1 MPKRDIKITSTLSQK
16 TRKNSQMQRKWR
28 TFLPRIVPKRFY
40 LYLSIFLFLILGCS
54 SSGSNKTPLGKNTV
68 EIVALQKTLAQQEE
82 LLGRL
87 QALTAD
93 QLLRNNELEQ
103 ALPPRDL
110 LESLQNGLVE
120 LQKKTRRLEKQV
132 SELKKVLE
140 KSEAKKKSSKSSAD
154 NYSSNQEQIIRGL
167 VSLQSGNPDQAV
179 EHLQDIL
186 KSKKA
191 TKLKGEILMAIGNG
205 FLAQGHAKQ
214 AASHY
219 GIFLREYPKS
229 RHVPQAMYF
238 LGEAMEELGEEEKQ
252 KILWKELIQNYPE
265 SSLAKRTK
273 KRLRSSSASSN

>member
-16 TRKNSQMQRKWR
+16 TRKYSQIQRKGR
-28 TFLPRIVPKRFY
+28 IFLPRIVHKRFY

-229 RHVPQAMYF
+229 RLVPQAMYF
-238 LGEAMEELGEEEKQ
+238 LGEAMEELGEEKKQ

-265 SSLAKRTK
+265 SPLAKRTK
-273 KRLRSSSASSN
+273 KRLHSSNASSN

>member
-16 TRKNSQMQRKWR
+16 TRKDSQMQRKER
-28 TFLPRIVPKRFY
+28 ISLPRIMPERFY

-140 KSEAKKKSSKSSAD
+140 KYKAKKKSSKSSAD

-205 FLAQGHAKQ
+205 FLTQGHAKQ

-219 GIFLREYPKS
+219 GIFLHEYPKS

>member
-1 MPKRDIKITSTLSQK
+1 M
-16 TRKNSQMQRKWR
+16 
-28 TFLPRIVPKRFY
+28 RIVPKRFY
-40 LYLSIFLFLILGCS
+40 FYLSIFLFLILGCS

-120 LQKKTRRLEKQV
+120 LQKKSRRLEKQV

-140 KSEAKKKSSKSSAD
+140 KSSKSSAD

>member
-16 TRKNSQMQRKWR
+16 TLKNSQMHRKGR

-110 LESLQNGLVE
+110 LESLQNGFVE

-132 SELKKVLE
+132 YELKKVLE
-140 KSEAKKKSSKSSAD
+140 KSEAKNKSSAD
-154 NYSSNQEQIIRGL
+154 NYSSNQEQIIWGL

-219 GIFLREYPKS
+219 GIFLREFPKS

>member
-1 MPKRDIKITSTLSQK
+1 MPKRDVKITSSLSQK
-16 TRKNSQMQRKWR
+16 NYKNSQIQRKR
-28 TFLPRIVPKRFY
+28 RAFFSRIVPKCFY
-40 LYLSIFLFLILGCS
+40 LYLSIFLFSILGCS
-54 SSGSNKTPLGKNTV
+54 SSGTNKTPLGKNKV
-68 EIVALQKTLAQQEE
+68 EIVALQKTLVQQEQ
-82 LLGRL
+82 LLSRL

-110 LESLQNGLVE
+110 LESLQNGVVE
-120 LQKKTRRLEKQV
+120 LQKKTRRLEKKV
-132 SELKKVLE
+132 SELKKDLE
-140 KSEAKKKSSKSSAD
+140 KSEANNKSSKSFD
-154 NYSSNQEQIIRGL
+154 NNYASNQEQIIRGL

-186 KSKKA
+186 NSKKA
-191 TKLKGEILMAIGNG
+191 TKIKGEILMAIGNG
-205 FLAQGHAKQ
+205 FLAQGYAKQ

-229 RHVPQAMYF
+229 RHVPQAMYS
-238 LGEAMEELGEEEKQ
+238 LGEAMEELGEGEKQ

-273 KRLRSSSASSN
+273 KRLRSSSASTN